1 MTAARPFHHQRPLA
15 AAAAAYGL
23 GVWAGASFAWRPLL
37 YGLGFA
43 CGAGAALLLPVLGR
57 KRVAGV
63 MAAALFLGML
73 LSGHAAHPVLPE
85 PGQYQVTGVLS
96 ADTVLREDGT
106 AAAYLTS
113 VRIKNQ
119 NGETALSALYWTYT
133 PDPDQP
139 FLPKEGDRVRFTGA
153 VYHPS
158 GQVNPYG
165 FDFRMYLLEKG
176 IPAGV
181 SGASQPETLDHPGRG
196 VLSWLYG
203 VRQGLLRR
211 TRLVFGED
219 SALPEA
225 LLLGDRSNLPQ
236 ETRKDF
242 SEAGVAHLLAISG
255 LHVGLIAALLLI
267 PLRRW
272 LNPKA
277 RLIVMSAFL
286 LLYSALLGFPA
297 PVVRASL
304 LLLMT
309 LGRRVLRR
317 APDPLTALCGAF
329 WLILLF
335 RPLDLFSASFQL
347 SFCAVLGIVLI
358 GPALT
363 RRSFLG
369 ETILWGPKN
378 GFPQAPFQES
388 HKGFGPFCNIAKTMT
403 NKRQKRGMN
412 PSGSQFLR
420 KGWITTFSATAGTAL
435 PTIQLYHRFSLIGLV
450 FNPFLCALFT
460 VLLPLYALTLLMGCI
475 SLPAGIWLA
484 GWLNPV
490 TRGLTSVVSWAG
502 KLPFASVRLPSLPW
516 YCVLA
521 FAAALI
527 LSTRFCLGTR
537 RRKALIAAGLLAV
550 SIGAW
555 RLTLCRDVQYIQ
567 LAMGQA
573 DAALILDGQDTVLI
587 DAGDYGGDIASYLLS
602 TGRQADRVILTHL
615 HSDHCMG
622 LEQLLAQEVPI
633 GAVYLPEGAE
643 EQQVDEQCR
652 ELIAGLREKGIP
664 VLFLHA
670 RVEITTARTTLT
682 VTWPWADT
690 AVPDQ
695 DANRF
700 SLALLCDL
708 DGVTLFSASDIPGE
722 YEQYA
727 ARDADILKVS
737 HHGSKTS
744 TGEAFLQMV
753 SPRIALITSSPVS
766 SRLPHPD
773 MLARLK
779 ACEAQIYD
787 TASFGALTITVK
799 DGEAI
804 LTPYLNEKEQ
814 P

>member
-15 AAAAAYGL
+15 AAAAAFGL

-37 YGLGFA
+37 YGLAFA
-43 CGAGAALLLPVLGR
+43 CGLGAALLLPILGR

-63 MAAALFLGML
+63 MTAVLFLGML
-73 LSGHAAHPVLPE
+73 LGGYAAHPALPE

-96 ADTVLREDGT
+96 ADAVLREDGT

-113 VRIKNQ
+113 VRLRDQ

-139 FLPKEGDRVRFTGA
+139 FLPREGDRVRFTGS

-165 FDFRMYLLEKG
+165 FDFRMYLLQKG

-203 VRQGLLRR
+203 VRQGLLCR
-211 TRLVFGED
+211 THLIFGED

-236 ETRKDF
+236 EVRDDF
-242 SEAGVAHLLAISG
+242 ADAGVAHLLAISG

-272 LNPKA
+272 LSPKA

-304 LLLMT
+304 LMLIT
-309 LGRRVLRR
+309 LGRRILRR
-317 APDPLTALCGAF
+317 APDPLTALFAAF
-329 WLILLF
+329 WLILLI

-358 GPALT
+358 GPALK
-363 RRSFLG
+363 RRMDR
-369 ETILWGPKN
+369 TGP
-378 GFPQAPFQES
+378 
-388 HKGFGPFCNIAKTMT
+388 
-403 NKRQKRGMN
+403 R
-412 PSGSQFLR
+412 FLR
-420 KGWITTFSATAGTAL
+420 EGWISTFSATAGTAL
-435 PTIQLYHRFSLIGLV
+435 PTIQLYHRFSLIGLII
-450 FNPFLCALFT
+450 NPFLCALFT
-460 VLLPLYALTLLMGCI
+460 VLLPLYALTLLMGCVY
-475 SLPAGIWLA
+475 LPAGVWLA
-484 GWLNPV
+484 EWINPI
-490 TRGLTSVVSWAG
+490 TRGLMKAVSWAG
-502 KLPFASVRLPSLPW
+502 RLPFASVRLPSLPW

-537 RRKALIAAGLLAV
+537 RRKALIAAGLLTVSLAV
-550 SIGAW
+550 W
-555 RLTLCRDVQYIQ
+555 RLTLCRDVQYVQ

-573 DAALILDGQDTVLI
+573 DAALILDGQETVLI
-587 DAGDYGGDIASYLLS
+587 DAGDYGGDVASYLLS
-602 TGRQADRVILTHL
+602 TGRQADKVILTHL
-615 HSDHCMG
+615 HTDHCMG
-622 LEQLLAQEVPI
+622 LEQLLAQEIPI
-633 GAVYLPEGAE
+633 SALYLPEGAE

-652 ELIAGLREKGIP
+652 KLITELREKGIP
-664 VLFLHA
+664 LLFLHA
-670 RVEITTARTTLT
+670 GNKIATARTTLT

-690 AVPDQ
+690 VVPDQ

-708 DGVTLFSASDIPGE
+708 DGVALLSMADIPGE

-727 ARDADILKVS
+727 AQDADILKVS

-744 TGEAFLQMV
+744 TGESFLQMV
-753 SPRIALITSSPVS
+753 SPRFALITSSPVS
-766 SRLPHPD
+766 RLPHPD
-773 MLARLK
+773 TLARLNGNGI
-779 ACEAQIYD
+779 QIYD
-787 TASFGALTITVK
+787 TASSGAITVTVQA
-799 DGEAI
+799 GEAI

>member
-1 MTAARPFHHQRPLA
+1 
-15 AAAAAYGL
+15 
-23 GVWAGASFAWRPLL
+23 
-37 YGLGFA
+37 
-43 CGAGAALLLPVLGR
+43 
-57 KRVAGV
+57 
-63 MAAALFLGML
+63 
-73 LSGHAAHPVLPE
+73 
-85 PGQYQVTGVLS
+85 
-96 ADTVLREDGT
+96 
-106 AAAYLTS
+106 
-113 VRIKNQ
+113 
-119 NGETALSALYWTYT
+119 
-133 PDPDQP
+133 
-139 FLPKEGDRVRFTGA
+139 
-153 VYHPS
+153 
-158 GQVNPYG
+158 
-165 FDFRMYLLEKG
+165 
-176 IPAGV
+176 
-181 SGASQPETLDHPGRG
+181 
-196 VLSWLYG
+196 
-203 VRQGLLRR
+203 
-211 TRLVFGED
+211 
-219 SALPEA
+219 
-225 LLLGDRSNLPQ
+225 
-236 ETRKDF
+236 
-242 SEAGVAHLLAISG
+242 
-255 LHVGLIAALLLI
+255 
-267 PLRRW
+267 
-272 LNPKA
+272 
-277 RLIVMSAFL
+277 
-286 LLYSALLGFPA
+286 
-297 PVVRASL
+297 
-304 LLLMT
+304 
-309 LGRRVLRR
+309 
-317 APDPLTALCGAF
+317 
-329 WLILLF
+329 
-335 RPLDLFSASFQL
+335 
-347 SFCAVLGIVLI
+347 
-358 GPALT
+358 
-363 RRSFLG
+363 
-369 ETILWGPKN
+369 
-378 GFPQAPFQES
+378 
-388 HKGFGPFCNIAKTMT
+388 MT